1 MKKAI
6 IVGFR
11 NESFK
16 KWFEIGETVKPF
28 DGYSGYINIQ
38 GDYICC
44 ADNDVVVLEFG
55 KLTTNEQIDMYQM
68 LYPSINIRAILK
80 GNNYGE

>member
-16 KWFEIGETVKPF
+16 EWFEIGQTVKPF
-28 DGYSGYINIQ
+28 DDYLGYIDMQ

-44 ADNDVVVLEFG
+44 ADKDVVVLEFE

-68 LYPSINIRAILK
+68 LYPSINIRAIL
-80 GNNYGE
+80 GDNSYDE